1 MFNMTEGVVIKNG
14 FAQLNNREGSLLYIK
29 NITHKNVVLN
39 KGHTNNIIDMSF
51 NNVHMKLFLCHFR

>member
-29 NITHKNVVLN
+29 NMTYKNVNERMKQRPREAFLV
-39 KGHTNNIIDMSF
+39 SF
-51 NNVHMKLFLCHFR
+51 